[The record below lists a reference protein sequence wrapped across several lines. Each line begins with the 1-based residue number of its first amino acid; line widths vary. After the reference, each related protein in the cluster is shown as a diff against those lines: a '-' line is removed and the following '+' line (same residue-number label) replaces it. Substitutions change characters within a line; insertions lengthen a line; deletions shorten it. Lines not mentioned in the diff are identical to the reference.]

1 MFDVVSQGFKS
12 ALLKMKGQAELTEN
26 SVDDALKLVRKSLI
40 DADVDLHVTDKFIE
54 ETKNKILGSVV
65 TLKSRSGKKVSP
77 GDHFIKI
84 CHEELKT
91 LLGGEKSEII
101 KNTKGPTIIL
111 LAGLQG
117 AGKTTHAA
125 KLAKYFKDSE
135 DMSPLLVAADV
146 YRPAAKEQLKI
157 LGDRISVPVFT
168 LDSPSA
174 VDISKASIEE
184 AKKTQKNL
192 VIIDTAGRLTVD
204 DKLMAEIRDIKNETD
219 ANNVLLVVDAMIG
232 QDAVRTAKAFDS
244 ALGLTGLVLT
254 KLDGDARGGVALSLK
269 TVTHKSILFAG
280 VGEALSKLEI
290 FRPEG
295 MASRILGMGDVVGLM
310 DDFSKAV
317 DKEKAEKDAKRIMA
331 GHFDLN
337 DFLEMTKTIDKMGPV
352 QDLISKT
359 PLASSVSPSDMN
371 KVSNKDIMKK
381 AFIIQS
387 MTKYERSHPD
397 IFQTSGS
404 SSRSRMRRIAKGSGQ
419 SEKDVRDILDQF
431 VKMRQMVQMFG
442 GGGGGLLSKVPG
454 LSQLNKMASMAK
466 MAKMAGSGGM
476 PNMFSELLGKGDDA
490 SQESQQQGLSMADL
504 AKINRLRKQKKAQKI
519 KKQKKKK
526 K

>member
-1 MFDVVSQGFKS
+1 MFDIVSQGFKS
-12 ALLKMKGQAELTEN
+12 AILKMKGQAQLTQD
-26 SVDDALKLVRKSLI
+26 SVDAALNLVQKSLI
-40 DADVDLHVTDKFIE
+40 DADVDLQVTKNFVE
-54 ETKNKILGSVV
+54 ETKNKILGTVV
-65 TLKSRSGKKVSP
+65 TLKSSSGKKVSP

-84 CHEELKT
+84 CHEELKK
-91 LLGGEKSEII
+91 LLGGEKAEIVKSEHE
-101 KNTKGPTIIL
+101 PTIIL

-135 DMSPLLVAADV
+135 DMSPLLVAADI

-157 LGDRISVPVFT
+157 LGERITVPVFT
-168 LDSPSA
+168 LDSASA
-174 VDISKASIEE
+174 VDIAKASLEE
-184 AKKTQKNL
+184 AKKTQRNL
-192 VIIDTAGRLTVD
+192 IIIDTAGRLTVD
-204 DKLMAEIRDIKNETD
+204 DKLMTEISEIKAATKAKNS
-219 ANNVLLVVDAMIG
+219 LLVIDSMIG

-254 KLDGDARGGVALSLK
+254 KLDGDARGGVALSVK
-269 TVTHKSILFAG
+269 TVTGQNILFAG
-280 VGEALSKLEI
+280 VGEALDKLEI

-295 MASRILGMGDVVGLM
+295 MAKRILGMGDVVSLM
-310 DDFSKAV
+310 DDFSKVV

-352 QDLISKT
+352 QDLIAKT
-359 PLASSVSPSDMN
+359 PLASGLSSSDMS

-381 AFIIQS
+381 ACIIQS
-387 MTKYERSHPD
+387 MTKHERSHPD

-404 SSRSRMRRIAKGSGQ
+404 SSRSRMRRIAEGSGQ
-419 SEKDVRDILDQF
+419 TEKDVRDILDQF
-431 VKMRQMVQMFG
+431 VKMRQMVQIFG
-442 GGGGGLLSKVPG
+442 GGGGGFLSKVPG
-454 LSQLNKMASMAK
+454 LNQLNKMASMAK

-476 PNMFSELLGKGDDA
+476 PNMFGEFFDKGDGQA
-490 SQESQQQGLSMADL
+490 QESQQGLSMADL
-504 AKINRLRKQKKAQKI
+504 AKINRLRKQKKAQKLQ
-519 KKQKKKK
+519 KHKKKK